1 MKKLIFVNGSN
12 GFIGKNLVKFLES
25 DFQIIKFTVPRNLEN
40 INSYI
45 KQAIEPYNIDYFIH
59 LNFVKKPKSKF
70 ENFLNLEIPIL
81 IIKYLLE
88 NKKNCKFIYSGTMN
102 IFIKNS
108 NDLYT
113 KQKKIIENKISNY
126 QNVIIVRMPFIMSN
140 KVEGD
145 KAKLSKF
152 VNCLPL
158 IGLIPYKGSKI
169 NYLDLFSVMNEIK
182 KIMNSKNIYKNYN
195 LISNKYIYLY
205 EIAKSLNNKKLYLYI
220 PITIIFKYFIRNVSP
235 AIKGIDYKKE
245 LSIHVLDNTNS
256 KNIYFN

>member
-1 MKKLIFVNGSN
+1 MKKLIFVNGAS
-12 GFIGKNLVKFLES
+12 GFIGKNLIKFLGS
-25 DFQIIKFTVPRNLEN
+25 DFRIIKFRVPKNVEN
-40 INSYI
+40 INIYI
-45 KQAIEPYNIDYFIH
+45 KQKIQPFNVDYFIH
-59 LNFVKKPKSKF
+59 LNFVKKPKNKF
-70 ENFLNLEIPIL
+70 EHFLNLEIPIL

-102 IFIKNS
+102 TFIKNS

-126 QNVIIVRMPFIMSN
+126 QNVIIFRMPLIISN
-140 KVEGD
+140 KLEGD

-169 NYLDLFSVMNEIK
+169 NYLDLFSAMNTIK
-182 KIMNSKNIYKNYN
+182 NIINSKNLYKNYN

-205 EIAKSLNNKKLYLYI
+205 EIAKSLNNRKLYIYI
-220 PITIIFKYFIRNVSP
+220 PITIIFKYFIRNASP
-235 AIKGIDYKKE
+235 AIKGIDYQKE
-245 LSIHVLDNTNS
+245 LLINELDNKNS